1 VCVCVCVCV
10 CECVCVGVCES
21 ERVCVC
27 AGCLCVR
34 ERQRERKRV
43 SLCVRVLT
51 CVCARDLYMQGRG
64 SIVVTH
70 RADRGLI
77 NYDCQSVLITI
88 AVFPCSLIWVLCH
101 FTGVLDWFEVDLS
114 ARPAFSFRVF

>member
-1 VCVCVCVCV
+1 MCVYV
-10 CECVCVGVCES
+10 
-21 ERVCVC
+21 RVCMY
-27 AGCLCVR
+27 VR
-34 ERQRERKRV
+34 ERQRERTRLN
-43 SLCVRVLT
+43 LCVRVLT
-51 CVCARDLYMQGRG
+51 CVCARDLSVQWRG

-70 RADRGLI
+70 RGDRGLS

-88 AVFPCSLIWVLCH
+88 AVFPCSLIRALCH